1 MDFGKATLSKGLI
14 MKRVVWGFSV
24 LMVLGG
30 CSSGGSGI
38 TDVPNPYLQA
48 SGNVQVETLRALG
61 DSYTVN
67 SRRGSW
73 AETLVGQGRA
83 QRLENYAE
91 GGAQAAVGGPRS
103 FNNQIDRLST
113 RSGAFGGRDLTVAYF
128 GYNDMGRQGSGDGL
142 AAAKAGYQTG
152 VNRLINLG
160 ATSGE
165 RRLFITQV
173 HDWSKN
179 PGVNSA
185 LGGQVRD
192 WNAFVANVA
201 NQSPNIVAVDLYT
214 VFERVYANPGA
225 FGLANVSTAN
235 RARSASDFLYYDD
248 IHFGPR
254 GANIIARTYNHYLT
268 RGWNWAN
275 SLAAG
280 SETAGQ
286 LQQDIDTGVFAL
298 RLQDDDAKTN
308 RVQAFHLGPTGAE
321 NGMVMEFDGHLGVA
335 VLGLDQAT
343 GIGQQLNATGMASYW
358 RQDLGSVEMRT
369 QISAL
374 QQTQQQRSYD
384 ELIDFGVNQK
394 RDIASWSVQQQIS
407 QLIKLDGLTFLPWAA
422 ISHHQLSLATDEHRS
437 VYTSPTTVNVSDY
450 QEILASGGLKAVGQ
464 PIALGDRTQLQLNA
478 AISYEQSLYRDSVA
492 VSFQETALPGVVQRE
507 EIALGA
513 IERAKLNLGASL
525 YLPMDWTVALGYSVI
540 EQAGQQADAGML
552 TLTRQF

>member
-1 MDFGKATLSKGLI
+1 
-14 MKRVVWGFSV
+14 MKRVIWSFAAFM
-24 LMVLGG
+24 LLGG
-30 CSSGGSGI
+30 CSSGGGGSGI
-38 TDVPNPYLQA
+38 ADVPNPYFQA

-73 AETLVGQGRA
+73 AEILAGQGRA
-83 QRLENYAE
+83 KRLENYAE
-91 GGAQAAVGGPRS
+91 GGAQAAIGGPNS
-103 FNNQIDRLST
+103 FNNQIDQLST
-113 RSGAFGGRDLTVAYF
+113 RSSALGGRDLTVAYF
-128 GYNDMGRQGSGDGL
+128 GYNDIGRQGSGDGL

-160 ATSGE
+160 ATGGE

-201 NQSPNIVAVDLYT
+201 NQSPNIVAVDLFT

-268 RGWNWAN
+268 RGWDWAN
-275 SLAAG
+275 SLTAG
-280 SETAGQ
+280 SSTANQ
-286 LQQDIDTGVFAL
+286 LQQDINTGVFAL
-298 RLQDDDAKTN
+298 RLRSDDALTK
-308 RVQAFHLGPTGAE
+308 RVESLALGPRGADK
-321 NGMVMEFDGHLGVA
+321 GMIVELDGQLGIA
-335 VLGLDQAT
+335 VLGLDQGQGPKQKLDAT
-343 GIGQQLNATGMASYW
+343 GIAGYW
-358 RQDLGSVEMRT
+358 RQEHSGIEALT
-369 QISAL
+369 QVSAL
-374 QQTQQQRSYD
+374 RQGHKNRAYD
-384 ELIDFGVNQK
+384 EIVNFGVDQS
-394 RDIASWSVQQQIS
+394 RDVSSWSLQQHIS
-407 QLIKLDGLTFLPWAA
+407 HLIELDKLTFSPWAA
-422 ISHHQLSLATDEHRS
+422 ISHHQLSLATDQHRS

-450 QEILASGGLKAVGQ
+450 QEILASGGLRAVGK
-464 PIALGDRTQLQLNA
+464 PIALSDRTQLQLNA

-507 EIALGA
+507 EITLNA

-525 YLPMDWTVALGYSVI
+525 YLPMDWTVALGYSVT